1 MYTGYIVHDEDDDD
15 GMILELNDTFSLFT
29 YQLEWFTIPSIFLG
43 ALFSFMYSTP
53 QISSDRWRLGI
64 CSWLTFVI
72 VAILTYICGI
82 DRNRFK
88 IKESSAI
95 VRFIFFFIAT
105 ILLYASYPIGIAS
118 AIVSTVTCIVEI
130 RLFFLKPK
138 DLPKRIT
145 DEWCST
151 MFGGTE
157 NCPPL
162 KLIIFFLILAIDGAL
177 FGWGYVDGYNFAE
190 EQIDSDPLLY
200 LNSVSNAFMWGFGRI
215 ITVNLCL
222 ILFLACKECI
232 GWIFTKAKD
241 KFNKKNKGNNRKKN
255 NLTKDVDVYLFLHR
269 CMGYSIV
276 VTAFLHLICVYF
288 TYEDSLSTHTFIDIY
303 GWECF
308 GTGWFALFL
317 LSLIVASSNDTLSK
331 QNKRLFHQ
339 THWLSIILI
348 FVLIIHGSG
357 FISTYY
363 WQLIIVPL
371 VFYSCHLF
379 IRYLKGH

>member
-1 MYTGYIVHDEDDDD
+1 
-15 GMILELNDTFSLFT
+15 MILELNDTFSLFT
-29 YQLEWFTIPSIFLG
+29 YQLEWFTIPCIFLG

-53 QISSDRWRLGI
+53 QIPNDRWRLGI
-64 CSWLTFVI
+64 CSWLTFVL

-88 IKESSAI
+88 IRESSAI
-95 VRFIFFFIAT
+95 VRFIFFFLAT
-105 ILLYASYPIGIAS
+105 VLLYLSYPVGIAS
-118 AIVSTVTCIVEI
+118 AIVSTLTCVIEL
-130 RLFFLKPK
+130 RLFCLKPK

-157 NCPPL
+157 NCPPA
-162 KLIIFFLILAIDGAL
+162 KLIVFFVILAIDGAL
-177 FGWGYVDGYNFAE
+177 FGWGYVDGFNYAE
-190 EQIDSDPLLY
+190 EQVDNDPLYY

-215 ITVNLCL
+215 ITVNLCF
-222 ILFLACKECI
+222 ILFLACKECL
-232 GWIFTKAKD
+232 GWMFNKAKD
-241 KFNKKNKGNNRKKN
+241 KIKRKGKGGSNNKKTSNN
-255 NLTKDVDVYLFLHR
+255 VDIYSFLHR

-276 VTAFLHLICVYF
+276 VGTFLHLICVYF
-288 TYEDSLSTHTFIDIY
+288 TYEDSLATHTFIDIY

-308 GTGWFALFL
+308 GTGWFCLFL
-317 LSLIVASSNDTLSK
+317 LASIVASSNETLSK
-331 QNKRLFHQ
+331 RNERLFHQ
-339 THWLSIILI
+339 THWQSILLI
-348 FVLIIHGSG
+348 FVLICHGSG

-379 IRYLKGH
+379 VRYLKGH